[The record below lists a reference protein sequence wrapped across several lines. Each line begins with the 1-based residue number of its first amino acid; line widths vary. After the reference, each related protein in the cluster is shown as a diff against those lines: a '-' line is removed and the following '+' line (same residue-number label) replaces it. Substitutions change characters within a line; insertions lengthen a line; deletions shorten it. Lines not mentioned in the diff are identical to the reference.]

1 MRILLVGGGGR
12 EHALAWKIAQSDAC
26 EQLFVAPGNA
36 GIATLAECV
45 PIAPKDLPALVRF
58 AREQRIDLVVVGPE
72 SPLIGGL
79 ADAMQAAGIPCFGPS
94 RAAAQLE
101 GSKAFAK
108 QLMAEIGVPTAPFRV
123 FDDPAEAK
131 RYLHEQFPHQKC
143 VVKADGEALGKG
155 AFVCESLQD
164 ALDAVAFLMEQ
175 RGLGEAGQRVVIE
188 RRLYGRELSLLCFT
202 DGHTVYPMPPVRD
215 YKRALD
221 GDRGP
226 NTGGMGCF
234 TPVPD
239 ATPTLLQQSIRQIIE
254 PTVRALT
261 ARGTPYRGVLYA
273 GLMIA
278 APDTLATEPDGSEL
292 QPFVLEFNC
301 RFGDPEAQVL
311 LPLLKTDFVSI
322 AQATI
327 EGRLDGLTVEF
338 EPRAAVCVVL
348 ASGGYPG
355 DYRTGIPIE
364 GLETAAQ
371 MPNVLIF
378 HAGTR
383 LHEGKLVTAGGRVL
397 NVVGLGS
404 TLSEARQHAYRALE
418 QIHFDGMHYRTD
430 IAI

>member
-12 EHALAWKIAQSDAC
+12 EHALAWKISQSDAC

-45 PIAPKDLPALVRF
+45 SIAPKDLTALVRF
-58 AREQRIDLVVVGPE
+58 AHEQRIDLVVVGPE
-72 SPLIGGL
+72 SPLIAGL
-79 ADAMQAAGIPCFGPS
+79 ADALQEVGIPCFGPT

-108 QLMAEIGVPTAPFRV
+108 QLMAQIGVPTAPFRV

-131 RYLHEQFPHQKC
+131 RYLREQFALQKC

-155 AFVCESLQD
+155 AFVCETLQD
-164 ALDAVAFLMEQ
+164 ALDAVEFLMEQ

-188 RRLYGRELSLLCFT
+188 HRLYGRELSLLCFT
-202 DGHTVYPMPPVRD
+202 DGQTVCPMPPVRD

-239 ATPTLLQQSIRQIIE
+239 ATPPLLQQSVHQIIE
-254 PTVRALT
+254 PTVCALT
-261 ARGTPYRGVLYA
+261 ARGIPYRGVLYA
-273 GLMIA
+273 GLMIVA
-278 APDTLATEPDGSEL
+278 THAPPDGEA

-311 LPLLKTDFVSI
+311 LPLLKTDLVAI

-327 EGRLDGLTVEF
+327 EGRLDRLTVEF

-364 GLETAAQ
+364 GLEAACQ

-383 LHEGKLVTAGGRVL
+383 LQNGQLVTAGGRVL

-404 TLSEARQHAYRALE
+404 TLSEARQHAYRALQ

-430 IAI
+430 IAS